1 MGKTFD
7 GIVLYVSEKNQED
20 FCGGTVLTIQTSSN
34 IFRNLFYMWEASEL
48 LERHI
53 ENVVKHLRW
62 SFFAE
67 TVKGVMLLTIF
78 AKGSIPDI

>member
-1 MGKTFD
+1 
-7 GIVLYVSEKNQED
+7 
-20 FCGGTVLTIQTSSN
+20 
-34 IFRNLFYMWEASEL
+34 MWKASEL

-67 TVKGVMLLTIF
+67 TVKGVMPLTIF
-78 AKGSIPDI
+78 AKGSIPDIWQGSKYAS